1 MLFPFVQLEFT
12 HGIGP
17 SPGRYVVGP
26 LGAAP
31 ASSLDSPD
39 AITGVSMP
47 VAGADVLVIG
57 VVGTAASQPG
67 RLRLRRGARDVVPE
81 EPPRE
86 VQLLRATVI
95 GGTAPFAERAAAA
108 AFLARMRESEIDCAG
123 QVSAALAV
131 LNRAIEAHRAAAF
144 DPYAIEVTHDDA
156 SAVRIGYGTGEQ
168 VARGAWTEAIAPPP
182 ARLARPKRYERLR
195 PEQVMSEI
203 LAGQRG
209 ALEGEE
215 LLLRASL
222 DVEHGRPRAA
232 AVGLQAGIELASAE
246 LSAGVAKEALRKVA
260 GPAAALARAARSGA
274 LDTVQRAELE
284 RLLTAAELALGDW
297 RAHEPAAAPAGART
311 SEIAEAGSP

>member
-1 MLFPFVQLEFT
+1 
-12 HGIGP
+12 
-17 SPGRYVVGP
+17 
-26 LGAAP
+26 
-31 ASSLDSPD
+31 
-39 AITGVSMP
+39 
-47 VAGADVLVIG
+47 
-57 VVGTAASQPG
+57 
-67 RLRLRRGARDVVPE
+67 
-81 EPPRE
+81 
-86 VQLLRATVI
+86 
-95 GGTAPFAERAAAA
+95 
-108 AFLARMRESEIDCAG
+108 MRESEIDCAG
-123 QVSAALAV
+123 QVSAAVAV

-156 SAVRIGYGTGEQ
+156 GAVRIGYGTGEQ

-195 PEQVMSEI
+195 PGQVMSEI

-297 RAHEPAAAPAGART
+297 RAQEPAATPAGART